1 MKRRML
7 SLMGAAA
14 ILLSVLPGCGG
25 GGGETASSQ
34 AQPAQNGE
42 DGPLAAYEEPLKV
55 SQMLEVDAGTVY
67 ADGESLDDNII
78 TRFYKEK
85 LNIEYDFA
93 WQVDSANYAEQLDLA
108 IASNNDLPD
117 QFIANKAQIYNLSQA
132 GQIADMTQY
141 YEEYASDNLKE
152 VLSFNDNEGF
162 ESATVDGKLYGLP
175 LTNDVGDGASLIF
188 VRKDWMDRLNLE
200 EPKTLDDLI
209 AMAQAF
215 VDNDMSG
222 SGNTIGLGLASDLG
236 FTFDVFANAYGAY
249 PDLWIDD
256 GSGSLVYGST
266 QPAVKE
272 GLLKLQEVYSKG
284 LIHQEFAAQDVT
296 RIAQMVAQGRLGIMI
311 GPFWYNDLYLTSN
324 MKADTEAEWV
334 AYSAL
339 PAKEGELVA
348 TRAWNTTYRWLV
360 VNANYS
366 NPEAAVKQMNLWYE
380 MWQGEYA
387 DWFWENKLSDTYYEI
402 DLKEYCPVFFD
413 PPLKNIQLGASLREA
428 LESKDPSGLNPE
440 GMYNYEAMVTPKA
453 DSDPAVNKSRTLT
466 WEGSFKILNDQYEN
480 FVYDQYR
487 GPHTT
492 LYSSRKSLLKDL
504 ETDAFVRIIMGEDIS
519 TFDSF
524 VEQWKSAGGTDVTN
538 EVNQWYQSQQ

>member
-188 VRKDWMDRLNLE
+188 VRKAWAWLPTWALPSTCSPTPTARIR
-200 EPKTLDDLI
+200 TC
-209 AMAQAF
+209 
-215 VDNDMSG
+215 
-222 SGNTIGLGLASDLG
+222 
-236 FTFDVFANAYGAY
+236 
-249 PDLWIDD
+249 
-256 GSGSLVYGST
+256 GST
-266 QPAVKE
+266 T
-272 GLLKLQEVYSKG
+272 
-284 LIHQEFAAQDVT
+284 AA
-296 RIAQMVAQGRLGIMI
+296 A
-311 GPFWYNDLYLTSN
+311 
-324 MKADTEAEWV
+324 
-334 AYSAL
+334 
-339 PAKEGELVA
+339 
-348 TRAWNTTYRWLV
+348 AWFT
-360 VNANYS
+360 
-366 NPEAAVKQMNLWYE
+366 AA
-380 MWQGEYA
+380 
-387 DWFWENKLSDTYYEI
+387 
-402 DLKEYCPVFFD
+402 
-413 PPLKNIQLGASLREA
+413 
-428 LESKDPSGLNPE
+428 PSP
-440 GMYNYEAMVTPKA
+440 
-453 DSDPAVNKSRTLT
+453 R
-466 WEGSFKILNDQYEN
+466 
-480 FVYDQYR
+480 
-487 GPHTT
+487 
-492 LYSSRKSLLKDL
+492 
-504 ETDAFVRIIMGEDIS
+504 
-519 TFDSF
+519 
-524 VEQWKSAGGTDVTN
+524 
-538 EVNQWYQSQQ
+538 